1 MTDERDVPSD
11 VLELGTASI
20 ETKGPAQVLADEVGG
35 IFPIGM
41 SID

>member
-1 MTDERDVPSD
+1 MTDESDVQSD

-20 ETKGPAQVLADEVGG
+20 ETKGQALALADEVGG
-35 IFPIGM
+35 IFPTGM